1 MAAQEKQRIIL
12 HEKNRLRQRNEAMRV
27 AAYQHRFVDPQVASQ
42 LLSQV
47 WTAASLPPDEPSAL
61 SPQ

>member
-47 WTAASLPPDEPSAL
+47 TMAAPCFRLMTTLLPPD
-61 SPQ
+61 